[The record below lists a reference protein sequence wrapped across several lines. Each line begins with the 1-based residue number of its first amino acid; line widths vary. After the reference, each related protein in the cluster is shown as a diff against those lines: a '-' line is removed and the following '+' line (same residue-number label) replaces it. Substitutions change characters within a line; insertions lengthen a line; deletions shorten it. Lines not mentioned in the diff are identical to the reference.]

1 MKLNLAAILVL
12 LMVIISA
19 LMAVPLDRSN
29 RQVAA
34 ADKSRLSLNE
44 KTIFVN
50 PYISIVFQF
59 TFSLSIIAFI
69 SKKKGRN

>member
-19 LMAVPLDRSN
+19 LMDVPLDRSN

-34 ADKSRLSLNE
+34 ADKSRLSLKEANNQLR
-44 KTIFVN
+44 KKRNI
-50 PYISIVFQF
+50 
-59 TFSLSIIAFI
+59 LS
-69 SKKKGRN
+69 NLP